1 MAIFHLGSGHAT
13 RATLRADRA
22 RPAHRRKTEDQHGD
36 QVQRLVGEAGVDGVA
51 VLLQRRHRC
60 QLRGYRRRP
69 QRTAEDTKTAGGD
82 RIGAHLFGIAASVAV
97 PDAQRV
103 TCAST
108 WGTA

>member
-1 MAIFHLGSGHAT
+1 
-13 RATLRADRA
+13 
-22 RPAHRRKTEDQHGD
+22 
-36 QVQRLVGEAGVDGVA
+36 VQRLVGEAGVDGVA